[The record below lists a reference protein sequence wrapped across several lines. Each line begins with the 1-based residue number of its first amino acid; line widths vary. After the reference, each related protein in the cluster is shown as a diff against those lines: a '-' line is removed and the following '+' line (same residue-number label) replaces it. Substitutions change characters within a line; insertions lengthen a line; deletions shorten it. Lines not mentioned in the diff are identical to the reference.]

1 MPGVPPAQGGNAPH
15 DSTSSPACPFS
26 GTRGCFAGRVSPLVA
41 RCVLVGTAIVLVVV
55 GVFVAEPPTARTAL
69 LVAAACC
76 ASLDVL
82 VARSPGAPAP
92 DAASSVLVAPSD
104 HSLTAGEPGPGTPAL
119 DEPFPGGVIAG
130 GDAASVAT
138 ADAQAAGEVR
148 ADEPTSWPRGAVDR
162 HSGPGDESVPA
173 PGAGTGLLLGRLEDG
188 APLRIDVGQGS
199 TCHVVVAGTGA
210 LAEAVFAAVHTQLT
224 TLDGPQ
230 QPGEPGPSDVEV
242 RTALAP
248 DLGAAVHHDIAGG
261 RASAGSMPSGTA
273 VAVRHDPAGV
283 LRASVVLVPGLD
295 LLPRRWDHLVEVSR
309 HGCRWQ
315 AHADTSPA
323 PIDPVLPLLAGGP

>member
-1 MPGVPPAQGGNAPH
+1 M
-15 DSTSSPACPFS
+15 
-26 GTRGCFAGRVSPLVA
+26 SPLVA

-55 GVFVAEPPTARTAL
+55 GVFVAEPPTARAAL

-76 ASLDVL
+76 ASLDVM

-92 DAASSVLVAPSD
+92 DAAACVLVAPSD
-104 HSLTAGEPGPGTPAL
+104 HSLTAGEPGPGTSAL
-119 DEPFPGGVIAG
+119 DEPSPGGV
-130 GDAASVAT
+130 AASV
-138 ADAQAAGEVR
+138 VW
-148 ADEPTSWPRGAVDR
+148 ADEPTSWPLGSVDR
-162 HSGPGDESVPA
+162 HSGPGAESVPA
-173 PGAGTGLLLGRLEDG
+173 PEAGFGLLLGRMDDG

-210 LAEAVFAAVHTQLT
+210 LAEAVFAAVHTQLG

-242 RTALAP
+242 RTALAL